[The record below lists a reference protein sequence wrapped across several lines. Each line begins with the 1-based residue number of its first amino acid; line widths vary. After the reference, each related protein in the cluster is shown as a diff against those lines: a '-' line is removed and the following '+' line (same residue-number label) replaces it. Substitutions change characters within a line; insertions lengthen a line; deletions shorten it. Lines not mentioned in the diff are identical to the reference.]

1 VVHVLV
7 IGTTKGTGNLLVR
20 HLLAAG
26 HGVRAMVRD
35 PAQGPALVDLGAEV
49 VVGDLEGDLDGVVPG
64 VDAVAF
70 CAGSGS
76 STGPDATLRV
86 DLHGAVRVIDAGVEA
101 GVRRY
106 VQLSSMAAD
115 DPLRGSPA
123 IRHYL
128 AAMHA
133 RDRILAASGLD
144 ATIVRPGGLTHDP
157 ANGHVRVGIPV
168 LGERGSIPRAD
179 VAAVIAGCLE
189 EPATIGATFE
199 LIGGDTPVDDA
210 IAEVARARRSA

>member
-1 VVHVLV
+1 MDVLV
-7 IGTTKGTGNLLVR
+7 IGSTRGTGHLLVR
-20 HLLAAG
+20 RLLDTG
-26 HGVRAMVRD
+26 HHVRALVRD
-35 PAQGPALVDLGAEV
+35 DAQRPALADLGAKV
-49 VVGDLEGDLDGVVPG
+49 VLGDLEGDLDDVVPG
-64 VDAVAF
+64 VEAVAF

-86 DLHGAVRVIDAGVEA
+86 DLHGAVRIIDACSDV

-133 RDRILAASGLD
+133 RDRILSASGLD
-144 ATIVRPGGLTHDP
+144 ATIVRPGGLTDAP
-157 ANGHVRVGIPV
+157 GTGRVRVGVPL

-179 VAAVIAGCLE
+179 VAEVLAACLE

-199 LIGGDTPVDDA
+199 LVGGDTPVADA
-210 IAEVARARRSA
+210 VATVVRECRSA